1 MEKNRVID
9 LLRLFENGK
18 YSKPE
23 TIAIVSDVTEKTLM
37 WCTFESWNNIDT
49 LILDCKVNGCS
60 VTGSRGEH
68 VLTINVGGI
77 S

>member
-23 TIAIVSDVTEKTLM
+23 TIAIVSDATEKTLM
-37 WCTFESWNNIDT
+37 WCTFESWNNVDN
-49 LILDCKVNGCS
+49 LILECEVNGCS